1 MNKSLFADRYRGIK
15 NWVRQQNGDL
25 NRRAV
30 RRTARNIMANY
41 NTYFPEN
48 QGNAE
53 TATPVE
59 TSVATTDNSS
69 LNPGVMALFQSTFG
83 NSGSAQ
89 TASTATAAPVQV
101 QTPTQVETATQ
112 VENPPVVK
120 RIVDGHD
127 FSNMTFSQAFA
138 AARKAGLKN
147 FKWKGELKGTG
158 MASTPEQITAW
169 MRSQGKSDE
178 EINAYLT
185 KKGMKPVGGRLV
197 VEVVQL
203 LRKLKISLEIL
214 MEMKQ
219 LKTQFLQPI
228 CLFQIY
234 LGRINMD

>member
-1 MNKSLFADRYRGIK
+1 
-15 NWVRQQNGDL
+15 
-25 NRRAV
+25 
-30 RRTARNIMANY
+30 
-41 NTYFPEN
+41 
-48 QGNAE
+48 
-53 TATPVE
+53 
-59 TSVATTDNSS
+59 
-69 LNPGVMALFQSTFG
+69 
-83 NSGSAQ
+83 
-89 TASTATAAPVQV
+89 
-101 QTPTQVETATQ
+101 
-112 VENPPVVK
+112 
-120 RIVDGHD
+120 
-127 FSNMTFSQAFA
+127 
-138 AARKAGLKN
+138 
-147 FKWKGELKGTG
+147 
-158 MASTPEQITAW
+158 